1 MDTNNMDSSIKKKR
15 MAVIVGIDNPIRIK
29 SREYVLR
36 KLFEKAKRNPYVEA
50 DNLNEYILFLAKRI
64 EEVNRE
70 YIEDLSVDNMYKTL
84 KRIGWLRE
92 ISYSMFILITAS
104 QYAIS

>member
-15 MAVIVGIDNPIRIK
+15 MAVIVGIDNPILIK
-29 SREYVLR
+29 SREYVLI
-36 KLFEKAKRNPYVEA
+36 KLFEKAKRNPFVEA
-50 DNLNEYILFLAKRI
+50 DNLDEYMLFLAKRI
-64 EEVNRE
+64 EEVNGE